1 MNVQTPLLKN
11 HLAAHESKSK
21 TAWLLRLSSVF
32 LMALVALPLHAATGL
47 SFLET
52 KDLRVVYYSPGG
64 TFLVPPT
71 VQNLAASLESN
82 RKIFGYSPKDKI
94 NVLLQDF
101 SDVSSGAVMPVPR
114 NRIFIDTAPQSDPY
128 EYTSAGEL
136 LAWLSAH
143 EISSL
148 MSTDKPGPKEER
160 YRRFFQGKVGVDSS
174 HPESVFYRY
183 LTNPRLSSP
192 GWFREGTAVFS
203 ETWLMGGLGRAQGGY
218 DEMVF
223 RAMVRDDA
231 HFYDPLG
238 LVANGTE
245 VTFQTG
251 AAAYLYGTRFMN
263 YLALTYG
270 PNRLVAWWSVDKDS
284 HSDYAADFQ
293 RVFGLPLKR
302 AWQDWVDW
310 EKNFQQKNLEKV
322 RENPLTPF
330 KDLTAEPLGTISRG
344 FLSEDGATLY
354 AATQRPGQLASLVG
368 IQLQNGKVAPLH
380 EVVGPSSIKVT
391 SLAYDPANAT
401 LFYTTDN
408 NHFRNLEAFELRT
421 GTTKTLLKQAR
432 IGDIAFNSADRSLWG
447 IRFNNGLAM
456 LVRIPYPYSAYE
468 VAHLFEY
475 GERPFDL
482 DVSPDGSMLA
492 YSLIRPGKTLATPL
506 TQVNILRTARVAEDA
521 VEPYRTFTL
530 EGSVP
535 EGFVFGK
542 DGRSLYGSSYYTG
555 VSNIYRY
562 DIEQGAT
569 EAMSNTDVGFF
580 SPIVVDTN
588 RLIVSR
594 YTAQGFVPTLVDIA
608 PTTDMSAIS
617 FLGQQVAEQHP
628 EVRTWMQPSAA
639 SLPFEANV
647 TRRGDYEP
655 VKELGLQSIIPTI
668 ERYKQ
673 STALG
678 LAAEFSDPMGFA
690 TLSLNAGYSPDKE
703 LVSRERVH
711 ATADF
716 HYGRWSVGAKWNAAN
731 FYDFFGPVKRSRE
744 GYSGYVNYERPMVY
758 NPPLTVDFVANAA
771 YYGGL
776 DALPNFQNVQSP
788 SRHLSTLSVGFR
800 SANLRS
806 SPGAVD
812 FETGNSW
819 LVMAHGYGAEG
830 KVTPSLQLEYH
841 AGAPLPMDHSS
852 VWLRTAAIISSGK
865 LDSPLSNTYLGG
877 FRNNYVDSRIYSGAQ
892 RYRGS
897 MLSSMPG
904 FEIDSLSGR
913 TLGKVMLEWCLPPLR
928 FENSGR
934 PGLYAYWM
942 RPEFF
947 VSAVQTNPDNRSR
960 RETAKNIGFQ
970 LDFSIMTMH
979 RLPVVL
985 SVGAARGFGA
995 GGKGKNEFMLSL
1007 LVL

>member
-1 MNVQTPLLKN
+1 MTAQSHGVKN
-11 HLAAHESKSK
+11 
-21 TAWLLRLSSVF
+21 LRF
-32 LMALVALPLHAATGL
+32 APGTRRTAATLSRLFLAVWMATAAPPLQAAAGL
-47 SFLET
+47 SFVET
-52 KDLRVVYYSPGG
+52 KDLRVVYYSPEG
-64 TFLVPPT
+64 TFLVPPA
-71 VQNLAASLESN
+71 VQNLTASLESN
-82 RKIFGYSPKDKI
+82 RRIFGYSPTDKI

-101 SDVSSGAVMPVPR
+101 SDLSSAAVMPVPR
-114 NRIFIDTAPQSDPY
+114 NRIFVDTAPQSDPY

-148 MSTDKPGPKEER
+148 MSTDQPGPDEQR
-160 YRRFFQGKVGVDSS
+160 FRRWFRGKVGVDSS
-174 HPESVFYRY
+174 HPETVFYRY

-192 GWFREGTAVFS
+192 GWFREGAAVFS

-270 PNRLVAWWSVDKDS
+270 PNRVVSWWSMGAAS
-284 HSDYAADFQ
+284 RSDYATDFQ
-293 RVFGLPLKR
+293 RVFGLPLPRVWK
-302 AWQDWVDW
+302 DWVEW
-310 EKNFQQKNLEKV
+310 EKDFQQKNLAKV
-322 RENPLTPF
+322 RENQLTPF
-330 KDLTAEPLGTISRG
+330 KDLTTAPLGAVSRSFISA
-344 FLSEDGATLY
+344 DGSTLY
-354 AATQRPGQLASLVG
+354 AATQRPGQLARLVG
-368 IQLQNGKVAPLH
+368 IQLQSGEISPLH
-380 EVVGPSSIKVT
+380 EVIGPSGIKVT
-391 SLAYDPANAT
+391 SLAYDPTNAT
-401 LFYTTDN
+401 LFYTSEN
-408 NHFRNLEAFELRT
+408 ESFRNLEAFDLRT
-421 GTTKTLLKQAR
+421 GASRTLLKKAR
-432 IGDIAFNSADRSLWG
+432 IGDLAFNAADRSLWG

-456 LVRIPYPYSAYE
+456 LVRVPYPYSDYE
-468 VAHLFEY
+468 VLHLFKY

-482 DVSPDGSMLA
+482 DVSPDGTMLA
-492 YSLIRPGKTLATPL
+492 YSLTRPGKSLATPL
-506 TQVNILRTARVAEDA
+506 TEVNILRTAHA
-521 VEPYRTFTL
+521 VDDTAQPHRTFTL
-530 EGSVP
+530 EGAVP
-535 EGFVFGK
+535 EGFVFSKEGHY
-542 DGRSLYGSSYYTG
+542 LYGSSYYTG

-562 DIEQGAT
+562 DIERDSI
-569 EAMSNTDVGFF
+569 EPVSNTDVGFF
-580 SPIVVDTN
+580 SPVAVNTN
-588 RLIVSR
+588 QLIVSR
-594 YTAQGFVPTLVDIA
+594 YTAQGFVPTLVDIT
-608 PTTDMSAIS
+608 PTKDMSAIR
-617 FLGQQVAEQHP
+617 FLGEQVAEQHP
-628 EVRTWMQPSAA
+628 EVRHWMQPPAA
-639 SLPFEANV
+639 SMAFEASV
-647 TRRGDYEP
+647 VRRGEYHP
-655 VKELGLQSIIPTI
+655 AKEMGLQSIIPTI

-673 STALG
+673 TAVLG
-678 LAAEFSDPMGFA
+678 LAADFSDPMGFA
-690 TLSLNAGYSPDKE
+690 TLSLNGGYSPDHS
-703 LVSRERVH
+703 LSSRERVH

-716 HYGRWSVGAKWNAAN
+716 HYGRWSIGAKWNAAN
-731 FYDFFGPVKRSRE
+731 FYDFFGPVRRSRE

-758 NPPLTVDFVANAA
+758 DPPMTVDFVANAA
-771 YYGGL
+771 YYGNL
-776 DALPNFQNVQSP
+776 DSLPNFQNVRSP
-788 SRHLSTLSVGFR
+788 SRNLAKVSIGFR
-800 SANLRS
+800 AANLRS

-819 LVMAHGYGAEG
+819 LVMAHGYGAQG

-841 AGAPLPMDHSS
+841 AGVPLPMEHSS
-852 VWLRTAAIISSGK
+852 LWLRTAAVISSGK
-865 LDSPLSNTYLGG
+865 LDSPLSNTYSGG
-877 FRNNYVDSRIYSGAQ
+877 FGNNYVDSRLYSGAQ

-897 MLSSMPG
+897 LLSSMPG

-913 TLGKVMLEWCLPPLR
+913 TLGKVMLEWSLPPVR

-947 VSAVQTNPDNRSR
+947 TSVVQTNPDNRSR

-985 SVGAARGFGA
+985 SVGAAKGFGA
-995 GGKGKNEFMLSL
+995 GGRGKSEFMLSL

>member
-1 MNVQTPLLKN
+1 M
-11 HLAAHESKSK
+11 
-21 TAWLLRLSSVF
+21 
-32 LMALVALPLHAATGL
+32 ALPLQASTGL
-47 SFLET
+47 SFVET
-52 KDLRVVYYSPGG
+52 KDLRVVYYSPEG
-64 TFLVPPT
+64 TSLVPST
-71 VQNLAASLESN
+71 VQNLTASLESN
-82 RKIFGYSPKDKI
+82 RKIFGYAPNDKV

-101 SDVSSGAVMPVPR
+101 SDVSRAAVLPVPR

-148 MSTDKPGPKEER
+148 MSTDQPGPREQW
-160 YRRFFQGKVGVDSS
+160 YRQIFHGKVSVDSS
-174 HPESVFYRY
+174 HPESVLYRY

-192 GWFREGTAVFS
+192 SWFREGTAVFS

-263 YLALTYG
+263 YLALTYD
-270 PNRLVAWWSVDKDS
+270 PTRLVSWWSLGTKS
-284 HSDYAADFQ
+284 KSDYAADFQ
-293 RVFGLPLKR
+293 RVFGLPLQQ
-302 AWQDWVDW
+302 AWQDWVNW
-310 EKNFQQKNLEKV
+310 EKGFQRENLSKV
-322 RENPLTPF
+322 REHTLTPF
-330 KDLTAEPLGTISRG
+330 KDLTAEPLGAVSRS

-354 AATQRPGQLASLVG
+354 AATQRPGQLANLVA
-368 IQLQNGKVAPLH
+368 IQLDNGRATRLH
-380 EVVGPSSIKVT
+380 EVIGPSGIKVT
-391 SLAYDPANAT
+391 SLAYDPASAT
-401 LFYTTDN
+401 LFYTSDN
-408 NHFRNLEAFELRT
+408 GSFRNLEAFDLRT
-421 GTTKTLLKQAR
+421 GAARTLLKKGR
-432 IGDIAFNSADRSLWG
+432 IGDISFNANDRSLWG

-456 LVRIPYPYSAYE
+456 LVRVPHPYRAFE
-468 VAHLFEY
+468 VVHLFKY

-492 YSLIRPGKTLATPL
+492 YSLTRPGNSLATPV
-506 TQVNILRTARVAEDA
+506 TEVNILLTASAAETA
-521 VEPYRTFTL
+521 TRPYRTFTL

-535 EGFVFGK
+535 EGFVFSK
-542 DGRSLYGSSYYTG
+542 DGRQLYGSSYFTG

-569 EAMSNTDVGFF
+569 EAVSNTDVGFF
-580 SPIVVDTN
+580 SPVAVDSK
-588 RLIVSR
+588 RLIVAR
-594 YTAQGFVPTLVDIA
+594 YSAQGFIPTMVDIA
-608 PTTDMSAIS
+608 PTNDLSAIR
-617 FLGQQVAEQHP
+617 FLGEQVAAKHP

-639 SLPFEANV
+639 SVPFEASIV
-647 TRRGDYEP
+647 RRGDYEP

-678 LAAEFSDPMGFA
+678 VAADFSDPMGFA
-690 TLSLNAGYSPDKE
+690 TLSVTAGYSPDKD
-703 LVSRERVH
+703 LSSKERTH

-716 HYGRWSVGAKWNAAN
+716 RYGRWSMGAKWNAAN

-744 GYSGYVNYERPMVY
+744 GYSGYVNYERPLVY
-758 NPPLTVDFVANAA
+758 DPPLTVDFVANAA

-776 DALPNFQNVQSP
+776 DSLPNFQNVRSP
-788 SRHLSTLSVGFR
+788 SRNLSTLSVGFR

-812 FETGNSW
+812 FETGQSW
-819 LVMAHGYGAEG
+819 SAMAHGYGAAG
-830 KVTPSLQLEYH
+830 NFTPSLQLEYH
-841 AGAPLPMDHSS
+841 AGVPLPVDHSS
-852 VWLRTAAIISSGK
+852 LWLRTGAVISSGK

-877 FRNNYVDSRIYSGAQ
+877 FGNNYVDSRIYTGAQ
-892 RYRGS
+892 RYRGA

-904 FEIDSLSGR
+904 FEIDSLAGR
-913 TLGKVMLEWCLPPLR
+913 TIGKVMLEWCLPPLR
-928 FENSGR
+928 FENSGH

-942 RPEFF
+942 RPEIF

-985 SVGAARGFGA
+985 SLGAARGFGA